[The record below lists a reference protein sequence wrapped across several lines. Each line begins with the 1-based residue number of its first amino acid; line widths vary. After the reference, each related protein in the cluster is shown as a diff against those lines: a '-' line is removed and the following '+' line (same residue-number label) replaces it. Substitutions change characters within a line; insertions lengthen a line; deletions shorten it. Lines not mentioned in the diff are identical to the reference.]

1 MDPPSPNINEKKR
14 RKKTRNKFGNRNL
27 PNHPDDSLM
36 SEGNGNRRLPS
47 LLWIAEKQNS
57 AFSLLRRQVTAWYI
71 RRMKSLLSPPS
82 KLTSFWLHHSPFFP
96 SSPRLALLPTAV
108 PAFFSQTPRSTV
120 FSSRYIF
127 SLFSSCFFHCRSFL
141 SLQNLSYFFFFC
153 RSLWWK
159 KKPPYSVA
167 MFSPSKSFAVCFLF
181 YPDFRLSPSP
191 LAAAS
196 PLSIYM
202 GISNP

>member
-1 MDPPSPNINEKKR
+1 MNIREGKITFSSFGAKPNPDPCTMNLCETFASFTNQLFLLDPKACPFYSSEALFIVGFFPHSAV
-14 RKKTRNKFGNRNL
+14 NL
-27 PNHPDDSLM
+27 PQISSSFYSRFPKLFPQPIPLSL
-36 SEGNGNRRLPS
+36 GLYF
-47 LLWIAEKQNS
+47 LLD
-57 AFSLLRRQVTAWYI
+57 F
-71 RRMKSLLSPPS
+71 
-82 KLTSFWLHHSPFFP
+82 
-96 SSPRLALLPTAV
+96 LLPFT
-108 PAFFSQTPRSTV
+108 
-120 FSSRYIF
+120 
-127 SLFSSCFFHCRSFL
+127 LM
-141 SLQNLSYFFFFC
+141 
-153 RSLWWK
+153 K